1 MLAQNAEFVRKPTP
15 GLPTAKRWDGCT
27 GNWGRRRPHGS
38 RANKQSVGC
47 SPTTRVKLELVSHLS
62 FSIREG
68 HPRAPP
74 PSARRLRAAEGVGQ
88 GTPGGLRCPGRWPH
102 FPQQD
107 EEERR
112 GRRMEGY
119 RAQRQEPASL
129 AVPVS
134 ASSAPALPRDTWLGD
149 RAVGS
154 NPGSAETHPP
164 PPPPHHCPSLACSPS
179 GKSETPGRRP
189 TLSCGRESGEGEEG
203 GGGGR
208 KGGGRT
214 PGDARA
220 AVQPAAGHH

>member
-27 GNWGRRRPHGS
+27 GNWGRRRPHGR

-62 FSIREG
+62 FPIREG

-107 EEERR
+107 EEEEEEEEWKATEPS
-112 GRRMEGY
+112 GRSRPAS
-119 RAQRQEPASL
+119 RCPCLPAQRPL
-129 AVPVS
+129 
-134 ASSAPALPRDTWLGD
+134 
-149 RAVGS
+149 
-154 NPGSAETHPP
+154 
-164 PPPPHHCPSLACSPS
+164 CP
-179 GKSETPGRRP
+179 ETPGWETEQWAAIPAAQRPTRRHHHPTAAPHSHAAPPGSRRP
-189 TLSCGRESGEGEEG
+189 RDVVL
-203 GGGGR
+203 
-208 KGGGRT
+208 
-214 PGDARA
+214 P
-220 AVQPAAGHH
+220 